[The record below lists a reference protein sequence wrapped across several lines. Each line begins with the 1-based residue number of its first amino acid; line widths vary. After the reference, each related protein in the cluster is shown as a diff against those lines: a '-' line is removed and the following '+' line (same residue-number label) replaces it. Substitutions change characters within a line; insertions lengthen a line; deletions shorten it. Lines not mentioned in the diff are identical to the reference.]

1 MRHRINLVV
10 MVLVLVLM
18 PNAAFSAEP
27 VQVVILPFEI
37 HAREDMA
44 YLKTEIPKLI
54 KKELKQEGAK
64 LLDPPIAS
72 DPQWRQ
78 QIKGAAGLRDLG
90 MQTGAD

>member
-1 MRHRINLVV
+1 MRHRINLVI
-10 MVLVLVLM
+10 MMLVLVLM

-54 KKELKQEGAK
+54 KKELKQEGAR
-64 LLDPPIAS
+64 LLDRGRNHKPFYPG
-72 DPQWRQ
+72 RV
-78 QIKGAAGLRDLG
+78 
-90 MQTGAD
+90 